1 MLFLRKTDET
11 IWKTPLSKSTPSF
24 NEHPIFEQ
32 FFHDPPLCPDF
43 KKEMPPPLILVGG
56 GEETMNEFLHS
67 FFK

>member
-24 NEHPIFEQ
+24 NEHPISEQ

-43 KKEMPPPLILVGG
+43 KKEIPPPLILVGG